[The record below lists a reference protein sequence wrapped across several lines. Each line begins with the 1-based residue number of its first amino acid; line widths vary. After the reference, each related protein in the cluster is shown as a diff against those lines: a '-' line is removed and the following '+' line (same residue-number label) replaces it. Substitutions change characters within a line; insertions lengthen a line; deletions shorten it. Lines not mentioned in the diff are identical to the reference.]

1 MQPDLVMKRPAG
13 RPRRDAV
20 PLVERMAAAL
30 TIYKLD
36 LTNPAAIYR
45 ALWAAGFPYSEAI
58 QHVGEAVAAAQ
69 ARAGRH

>member
-1 MQPDLVMKRPAG
+1 MQPDVAIRRPAG

-20 PLVERMAAAL
+20 PLVDRMAAAL
-30 TIYKLD
+30 VVYKLD
-36 LTNPAAIYR
+36 LTNRAAIYR

-69 ARAGRH
+69 ARTGRH